1 MNFKFAFLMCPL
13 LLLGVTWDVQAQTKL
28 AIVNMNG
35 ALIGTK
41 DGQKAVSE
49 LSAKQA
55 TKAKEF
61 EKKQNEILTLQDQLN
76 KGANTLSD
84 AG

>member
-1 MNFKFAFLMCPL
+1 MNFKFTFLMWPL
-13 LLLGVTWDVQAQTKL
+13 LLLALTWGVQAQTKL
-28 AIVNMNG
+28 AIVNMND

-55 TKAKEF
+55 TKVKEF
-61 EKKQNEILTLQDQLN
+61 EKAKRDPHV
-76 KGANTLSD
+76 
-84 AG
+84 AGSTQ